1 MWETN
6 MDWGAPMAGFLEV
19 RLSTLYAGEVNI
31 YWKTKHFAWRRRGN
45 IGSVHKCKVARDV
58 RAACSRAKFWNLD
71 LLKLLETCF
80 CLFLHPQSFQG
91 WPWSY
96 MESNT
101 FCSSLRKV
109 GHVPPC
115 VPGFYTH
122 FTNFWNRIYGKRVGQ
137 VLLSRVYYKAHIGWT
152 RRHIFIVKGLR
163 LLENAL
169 LRLVF
174 ANSVF
179 HKRDILLICEA
190 EFTESVA

>member
-58 RAACSRAKFWNLD
+58 RTACSRAKVWNLD

-101 FCSSLRKV
+101 FCSSLRKL
-109 GHVPPC
+109 GTCHPVPLGSTP
-115 VPGFYTH
+115 
-122 FTNFWNRIYGKRVGQ
+122 
-137 VLLSRVYYKAHIGWT
+137 
-152 RRHIFIVKGLR
+152 
-163 LLENAL
+163 
-169 LRLVF
+169 
-174 ANSVF
+174 
-179 HKRDILLICEA
+179 ILLIFET
-190 EFTESVA
+190 EFTESVLDKFSYLESTIRPTLVGREETFS